1 MDPFDHDLSARQ
13 SSNDHLDSAFEA
25 RSSNPR
31 ISRTA
36 SARAR
41 NSRVDSAF
49 RAYQFCAP
57 LESRERMRDEIEPE
71 EWESNFDDE
80 AWDDDEDVDDKKPA
94 TIPDL
99 LEDLDA
105 LDADNVSWQGK
116 LSVIR
121 EAIIHR
127 IVEDRETLFTFVL
140 NALEA
145 QLVEEHARQ
154 PGRIFPHPVAPTP
167 AEPVPTV
174 PDPDPISPKRAA
186 EPADPRRLDV
196 SNHRNIKNRRR

>member
-1 MDPFDHDLSARQ
+1 
-13 SSNDHLDSAFEA
+13 
-25 RSSNPR
+25 
-31 ISRTA
+31 
-36 SARAR
+36 
-41 NSRVDSAF
+41 
-49 RAYQFCAP
+49 
-57 LESRERMRDEIEPE
+57 MRDEIEPE